1 MSAPL
6 NPIEAAF
13 AAPPSWM
20 LAIRNFDA
28 IEVHIGMAKP
38 GLCYVFFFRVFSWR
52 AQASSNLSCIWGA
65 SAFAMS

>member
-13 AAPPSWM
+13 AVTPWWM

-28 IEVHIGMAKP
+28 IEVLP
-38 GLCYVFFFRVFSWR
+38 TVFN
-52 AQASSNLSCIWGA
+52 ADQDA
-65 SAFAMS
+65 